1 MKDFLIFYR
10 IFSNSGLK
18 WLKVERN
25 AHRGEEMFIGEYQ
38 HAIDNKNRMIIP
50 SKFREGLDEAFVLT
64 KGLDGC
70 LYAYPMEEWKILE
83 EKLKKLPLT
92 NKDARAFVRFFFS
105 GANEVDI
112 DKQGRSLIPQN
123 LLEYADIKKE
133 IVSIGV
139 STRIEIWS
147 KEKWGEYNSQNL
159 DYDGIAEKMSEL
171 GI

>member
-1 MKDFLIFYR
+1 
-10 IFSNSGLK
+10 
-18 WLKVERN
+18 
-25 AHRGEEMFIGEYQ
+25 MFIGEYQ
-38 HAIDNKNRMIIP
+38 HAIDSKNRMIIP
-50 SKFREGLDEAFVLT
+50 SKFREAIGVSFVLT

-70 LYAYPMEEWKILE
+70 LYAYTKDEWKILE

-105 GANEVDI
+105 GANEIDV
-112 DKQGRSLIPQN
+112 DKQGRALIPQN
-123 LLEYADIKKE
+123 LLEYAEVKKD

-147 KEKWGEYNSQNL
+147 KEKWDEYNDQNI
-159 DYDGIAEKMSEL
+159 DYESIAEKMSEL

>member
-1 MKDFLIFYR
+1 
-10 IFSNSGLK
+10 
-18 WLKVERN
+18 
-25 AHRGEEMFIGEYQ
+25 MFIGEYQ
-38 HAIDNKNRMIIP
+38 HAVDTKNRMIIP
-50 SKFREGLDEAFVLT
+50 SKFRDDLGNKFVLT

-70 LYAYPMEEWKILE
+70 LYAYTLEEWKVLE

-92 NKDARAFVRFFFS
+92 SKDARAFVRFFFS
-105 GANEVDI
+105 GANEIDI

-123 LLEYADIKKE
+123 LLEYAGIEKD

-147 KEKWGEYNSQNL
+147 KTKWDEYNDSNI
-159 DYDGIAEKMSEL
+159 DFDGIAEKMSEL